1 MEYLF
6 PKLLMFIGIAYISI
20 DFRVSQFLYIFID
33 WDIYIIIFR
42 IQFCKLYPDIWPCF
56 WKSYLKEFLIL
67 FPFIFNYLNT
77 ELKVRSASFTIW
89 SLTDLDKI
97 WKEKYVFKHGYGYG
111 YIGMGT
117 GCSHV
122 HLDFIPI
129 VFAFSESYHP
139 HSPPNFPFNWNPEK
153 EKFWGQ

>member
-97 WKEKYVFKHGYGYG
+97 RKEKYVFKHGYG

>member
-6 PKLLMFIGIAYISI
+6 SKLLMFSSFSVFIHFYRLGYISSSSSSSE
-20 DFRVSQFLYIFID
+20 FNFVSLIQIFDLVFEKATWKNFNHFTFPLSPFLV
-33 WDIYIIIFR
+33 
-42 IQFCKLYPDIWPCF
+42 
-56 WKSYLKEFLIL
+56 L

-89 SLTDLDKI
+89 NLTDLDKI
-97 WKEKYVFKHGYGYG
+97 WKEKCVFKHGCGCGYG
-111 YIGMGT
+111 YIGMGN

-139 HSPPNFPFNWNPEK
+139 LSPPISSWPQLPF
-153 EKFWGQ
+153 